1 MVCWYV
7 GVIVVTED
15 DSSEEVI
22 EKLRNGDIL
31 QENGFDIYKLP
42 GTLEE
47 KKTQIKEEKSIDGIS
62 TPKAKSRRKS
72 QDRDGV
78 LAN

>member
-7 GVIVVTED
+7 GVVVVTED
-15 DSSEEVI
+15 DSTEEVM

-31 QENGFDIYKLP
+31 KENGFDIYKLP
-42 GTLEE
+42 GTLEDVKE
-47 KKTQIKEEKSIDGIS
+47 QIKNKETIDGLEQHQTAS
-62 TPKAKSRRKS
+62 SSEPEKG
-72 QDRDGV
+72 DGV

>member
-22 EKLRNGDIL
+22 EKLRNGEIL

-42 GTLEE
+42 GTLEDI
-47 KKTQIKEEKSIDGIS
+47 KKQIKEEKSIDGIS
-62 TPKAKSRRKS
+62 NFKTKSRQKS
-72 QDRDGV
+72 QDGDGV

>member
-7 GVIVVTED
+7 GVVVVTEN
-15 DSSEEVI
+15 DSTDEVM

-42 GTLEE
+42 GTLEDVKE
-47 KKTQIKEEKSIDGIS
+47 QIKNKETIDGLEQHQTAS
-62 TPKAKSRRKS
+62 SSKPEKG
-72 QDRDGV
+72 DGV

>member
-7 GVIVVTED
+7 GVVVVTED
-15 DSSEEVI
+15 DSTEEVI

-47 KKTQIKEEKSIDGIS
+47 VKEQIKNKETIDGLEQ
-62 TPKAKSRRKS
+62 S
-72 QDRDGV
+72 QTASIQESDSGNGV

>member
-7 GVIVVTED
+7 GVVVVTED
-15 DSSEEVI
+15 DSTEEVM

-42 GTLEE
+42 GTLEDVME
-47 KKTQIKEEKSIDGIS
+47 QIKNKETIDGLEQHQTAS
-62 TPKAKSRRKS
+62 SSEPEKG
-72 QDRDGV
+72 DGI

>member
-7 GVIVVTED
+7 GVVVVTEN
-15 DSSEEVI
+15 DSTEEVM

-42 GTLEE
+42 GTLEDVKE
-47 KKTQIKEEKSIDGIS
+47 QIKNKETIDGLEQYQTAS
-62 TPKAKSRRKS
+62 SSEPEKG
-72 QDRDGV
+72 DGV

>member
-7 GVIVVTED
+7 GVIVVTEV

-22 EKLRNGDIL
+22 EKLRNGEIL

-47 KKTQIKEEKSIDGIS
+47 IKKQIKEEKSIDGIS
-62 TPKAKSRRKS
+62 NFKTKSRQKS
-72 QDRDGV
+72 QDGDGV